1 MIFDQLFIG
10 FSVALFL
17 AALAWGA
24 VIGQILAQRSL
35 QSQRGGTWRTVVY
48 SNVDIT
54 KAVSFIYEKEDQG
67 LKFLS
72 DTRADG
78 ARFGTFYF
86 AKQIA

>member
-1 MIFDQLFIG
+1 MLFNQLLVFY
-10 FSVALFL
+10 SAALFL
-17 AALAWGA
+17 AAITWGM
-24 VIGQILAQRSL
+24 VIGQLLAQKRTP
-35 QSQRGGTWRTVVY
+35 QQWRTVVY
-48 SNVDIT
+48 PNVDIT